1 MIRPAEQ
8 RDASAIGSVY
18 CEGWK
23 AAYRGLM
30 PAFFLNAL
38 TPENCAPKPDHIAP
52 DRRLVAELD
61 GEVVG
66 TVTFGKGR
74 EDASLA
80 EIQSIYVLPDYWN
93 RGQGSGLRFP
103 LPGNMDR
110 PPGFQIQKEGHHLR
124 LREKALYSGRNIFP
138 AQQYRG
144 GQGQKCQPYPQIP
157 GFSHGS
163 LLSSSAKFSFPENSM
178 CGAKAPHMSLYCV
191 CGFFHLGRVR
201 SSMRR
206 FLKNSCRSAV
216 HSASRMPFST

>member
-1 MIRPAEQ
+1 MIRPAMQ
-8 RDASAIGSVY
+8 KDAAAIGRVY

-23 AAYRGLM
+23 AAYDGLM

-93 RGQGSGLRFP
+93 RGQGSALFRAVCDKVKEQGYPGLYVWTLEGNSRAKVFYERMGMTP
-103 LPGNMDR
+103 IGEIREFEIAGAYLPEVKYQM
-110 PPGFQIQKEGHHLR
+110 KW
-124 LREKALYSGRNIFP
+124 
-138 AQQYRG
+138 
-144 GQGQKCQPYPQIP
+144 
-157 GFSHGS
+157 
-163 LLSSSAKFSFPENSM
+163 
-178 CGAKAPHMSLYCV
+178 
-191 CGFFHLGRVR
+191 
-201 SSMRR
+201 
-206 FLKNSCRSAV
+206 
-216 HSASRMPFST
+216 

>member
-23 AAYRGLM
+23 AAYQGLM

-74 EDASLA
+74 EDASMA
-80 EIQSIYVLPDYWN
+80 EIQSIYVLPEYWN
-93 RGQGSGLRFP
+93 RGLGSALFHAVCDKTKEQGFPGLYVWT
-103 LPGNMDR
+103 LEGN
-110 PPGFQIQKEGHHLR
+110 LR
-124 LREKALYSGRNIFP
+124 
-138 AQQYRG
+138 
-144 GQGQKCQPYPQIP
+144 
-157 GFSHGS
+157 
-163 LLSSSAKFSFPENSM
+163 
-178 CGAKAPHMSLYCV
+178 AKAFYEHMGMTPTGDAREFEIAGAYLQE
-191 CGFFHLGRVR
+191 
-201 SSMRR
+201 MRYR
-206 FLKNSCRSAV
+206 LDW
-216 HSASRMPFST
+216 